1 MKILRIYKWL
11 VWLALIA
18 SLIACTPNTTDQPK
32 ETSILQATETVPTKT
47 PLPDLILQPEATA
60 TPQATERAPTQTPIQ
75 DNSIMRLESYLD
87 ELEQA
92 GFRGAVLVDKGGEVI
107 VLAGYGLVD
116 DDLGTAITPAT
127 IFDIGS
133 ITKQF
138 TGAAILKLEM
148 ADQVSVEDYLSQY
161 IPNLPEDKQEITLH
175 HLLTHTAGFPPAL
188 GDDYEAID
196 RDTFIEMALQT
207 PPLHAPGSEYV
218 YSNVGYSL
226 LAAVIEIVTNASYET
241 YLREALFLPAGMNYT
256 GYVLP
261 TWNETDIAVG
271 YGGPEAW
278 GKPNEKAWADDGP
291 YWHLRGNG
299 GILSSTEDMYRWHQA
314 LLTDDIL
321 THEAKEKYYTPY
333 VLEGPGAN
341 SYYGYGWALFPT
353 SRDTT
358 LITHNGGNGIFFADF
373 WRYLE
378 EEVTIFIATSAAN
391 RESEKLAANIA
402 QIIFDPEFE
411 PTVSDSSGPSQVI
424 STFPDTPAGRTTQL
438 LMDILQNGDD
448 DAKQDLVETHFSP
461 QLFALGSLEQHI
473 AILGQ
478 IQSEVAGLTL
488 GTITLQGE
496 EFFIELLDEDGRIQL
511 ILIVHINADDPTLIQ
526 GISLE

>member
-1 MKILRIYKWL
+1 MKILQTYRWL
-11 VWLALIA
+11 VWLALLM
-18 SLIACTPNTTDQPK
+18 SLIACFPNTTGQPQ
-32 ETSILQATETVPTKT
+32 ETAILQATEIVPTKT
-47 PLPDLILQPEATA
+47 PLPDLAPQPEVTA
-60 TPQATERAPTQTPIQ
+60 ASQATEMAPTQTPIQ
-75 DNSIMRLESYLD
+75 DNSIMRLESYLN
-87 ELEQA
+87 ELKQA

-107 VLAGYGLVD
+107 VSAGYGLTD
-116 DDLGTAITPAT
+116 DDSGTVITPAT

-148 ADQVSVEDYLSQY
+148 ADRLSVDDYLSQY
-161 IPNLPEDKQEITLH
+161 MPNLPEDKQEITLH

-196 RDTFIEMALQT
+196 REAYIEMALQT
-207 PPLHAPGSEYV
+207 PLLHTPGNEHV

-271 YGGPEAW
+271 FRGSEAW
-278 GKPNEKAWADDGP
+278 GKPNEKTWADDGP

-299 GILSSTEDMYRWHQA
+299 GILSSAEDMYRWHQA
-314 LLTDDIL
+314 LLTDNIL
-321 THEAKEKYYTPY
+321 THAAKEKYYTPY
-333 VLEGPGAN
+333 VLEGPDAN

-353 SRDTT
+353 PRDTI

-378 EEVTIFIATSAAN
+378 EEVTIFVATNAAN
-391 RESEKLAANIA
+391 RASEMVAANIA

-438 LMDILQNGDD
+438 LMNVLQNGDD

-478 IQSEVAGLTL
+478 IQSEVAGLNL
-488 GTITLQGE
+488 GTITLQRD

-511 ILIVHINADDPTLIQ
+511 TLIAHINADEPTLIQ
-526 GISLE
+526 GISLD